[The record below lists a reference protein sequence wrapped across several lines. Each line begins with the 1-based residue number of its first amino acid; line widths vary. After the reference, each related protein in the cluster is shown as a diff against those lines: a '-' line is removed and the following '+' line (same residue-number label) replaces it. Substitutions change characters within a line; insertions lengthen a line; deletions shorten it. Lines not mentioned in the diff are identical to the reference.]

1 MLIYIIIKKK
11 LIKIIFN
18 NIYYIY
24 MSDLIIWVVLIFIF
38 LIIIGLYISEFTP
51 LDLNEKE
58 KILKLNNI
66 TENFIPDISSSSE
79 QSEGAS
85 GLYNWGLPEKKYNEN
100 KQTPKCEHKCNDE
113 CKKDCPLVCP
123 TPKLPPVPECKE
135 QIYQHHKS
143 CINCDITKNRDIDK
157 YVLKSSVPPCPDMS
171 EFITK
176 NMMNAN
182 PDLSDYILKSE
193 VKPCEKADFSK
204 YILKTQ
210 IPPCPTCPICP
221 ECPICPVCPP
231 QQKCKEIHEYNIS
244 EHPNLSNYISK
255 AELADK
261 YIAKDQIL
269 NSDIVKNYLNKNC
282 SSQKNPEL
290 ISSKLPL
297 KQIPQEESYYTQ
309 SSQSS
314 HIPQTSKSSVNNTNN
329 SSLLEDNVMGYYAGD
344 SLFAGV

>member
-11 LIKIIFN
+11 LIQIIFN

-38 LIIIGLYISEFTP
+38 LIIIGLYVSEFTP

-66 TENFIPDISSSSE
+66 TENFTPDISSSSE

-85 GLYNWGLPEKKYNEN
+85 GLYNWGLPEKKHYNEH
-100 KQTPKCEHKCNDE
+100 KETKKCEHKCTDE
-113 CKKDCPLVCP
+113 CPKQCPLVCP
-123 TPKLPPVPECKE
+123 PPKLPPIPECKE
-135 QIYQHHKS
+135 QIYKHHES
-143 CINCDITKNRDIDK
+143 CINCDITKNKDIDK

-269 NSDIVKNYLNKNC
+269 NSDIVKDYLNKNC

-290 ISSKLPL
+290 ISSKLPS
-297 KQIPQEESYYTQ
+297 KQIPQEETYYQQTSHKQ
-309 SSQSS
+309 SS
-314 HIPQTSKSSVNNTNN
+314 KLLNNPNN
-329 SSLLEDNVMGYYAGD
+329 SSLLEDDVMGYYAGD

>member
-1 MLIYIIIKKK
+1 
-11 LIKIIFN
+11 
-18 NIYYIY
+18 

-38 LIIIGLYISEFTP
+38 LIIIGLYVSEFTP
-51 LDLNEKE
+51 LDLNEKQ

-66 TENFIPDISSSSE
+66 TENFTPDISSSSE

-85 GLYNWGLPEKKYNEN
+85 GLYNWGLPEKKHYNEN
-100 KQTPKCEHKCNDE
+100 KQSPKCEHKCNDE

-123 TPKLPPVPECKE
+123 PPKLPPIPEPECKVQNY
-135 QIYQHHKS
+135 QIHES
-143 CINCDITKNRDIDK
+143 CINSDITKNRDIDK

-193 VKPCEKADFSK
+193 VKPCEKADYSK
-204 YILKTQ
+204 YILKSQ

-221 ECPICPVCPP
+221 ECPICPICPE
-231 QQKCKEIHEYNIS
+231 QEKCKEVHEYNIM
-244 EHPNLSNYISK
+244 EHPDLSNYISK
-255 AELADK
+255 EELTDK

-269 NSDIVKNYLNKNC
+269 NSDIVKNYLNENC
-282 SSQKNPEL
+282 SSQKNQFDI
-290 ISSKLPL
+290 ISSKLPS

-314 HIPQTSKSSVNNTNN
+314 QKPQTSKSSVNNTNN